1 MTGNRALDNDQVDQR
16 LNVETESPSSFFA
29 NEEIAMATA
38 DMTPKHTAPSFPVPS
53 GEHWIEALDNGN
65 HVLIRPLQPKDRQR
79 EKAFIERL
87 SPESRHFRF
96 LCQLKE
102 PGEAMLNQLMDVDQ
116 DRHAAYVALAH
127 VDGEL
132 QEVGISRYA
141 ACEKD
146 DECECA
152 VTVLDSWQ
160 HHGLGR
166 LLLKHL
172 IDHARSRGLRAMYS
186 IDAASNVAMRDL
198 AKAAGFTTTR
208 DPDDASQ
215 VIHRLSLV

>member
-1 MTGNRALDNDQVDQR
+1 MAPADTGLQ
-16 LNVETESPSSFFA
+16 PSIPAFP
-29 NEEIAMATA
+29 
-38 DMTPKHTAPSFPVPS
+38 TPA
-53 GEHWIEALDNGN
+53 GEHWIESLDNGT
-65 HVLIRPLQPKDRQR
+65 HVLIRPLRAADRQR

-96 LCQLKE
+96 LCQFRE
-102 PGEAMLNQLMDVDQ
+102 PGEAMLDQLMKVDQ
-116 DRHAAYVALAH
+116 DRQAAFVALAH
-127 VDGEL
+127 VNGEL

-141 ACEKD
+141 AGAGK

-172 IDHARSRGLRAMYS
+172 TDHARAKGFRQMYS
-186 IDAASNVAMRDL
+186 IDAAANHPMRDL
-198 AKAAGFTTTR
+198 AKAAGFSTAT
-208 DPDDASQ
+208 DPDNPSQ
-215 VIHRLSLV
+215 VIHRLALA

>member
-1 MTGNRALDNDQVDQR
+1 
-16 LNVETESPSSFFA
+16 
-29 NEEIAMATA
+29 MAPA
-38 DMTPKHTAPSFPVPS
+38 DTPRQSTAPSFPLPS
-53 GEHWIEALDNGN
+53 GEHWIEALDNGT
-65 HVLIRPLQPKDRQR
+65 HVLIRPLQAKDRQR

-102 PGEAMLNQLMDVDQ
+102 PGEAMLDQLMTVDQ
-116 DRHAAYVALAH
+116 DRQAAFVALAH

-141 ACEKD
+141 ACAGK

-160 HHGLGR
+160 HQGLGR

-172 IDHARSRGLRAMYS
+172 TEHARAKGFRQMYS
-186 IDAASNVAMRDL
+186 IDSAANQAMRDL
-198 AKAAGFTTTR
+198 AKAAGFTTAT
-208 DPDDASQ
+208 DPDDPSQ
-215 VIHRLSLV
+215 VIHRLALT

>member
-1 MTGNRALDNDQVDQR
+1 MAPAETSRA
-16 LNVETESPSSFFA
+16 
-29 NEEIAMATA
+29 
-38 DMTPKHTAPSFPVPS
+38 HTLPSFPTPA
-53 GEHWIEALDNGN
+53 GEHWIEALENGT
-65 HVLIRPLQPKDRQR
+65 HVLIRPLQANDRER

-102 PGEAMLNQLMDVDQ
+102 PGEAMLEQLMQVDQ
-116 DRHAAYVALAH
+116 DRQAAFVALAH
-127 VDGEL
+127 VNGEL

-141 ACEKD
+141 ACADE

-160 HHGLGR
+160 QHGLGR

-172 IDHARSRGLRAMYS
+172 TDHARAKGFRQVYS
-186 IDAASNVAMRDL
+186 IDSAANQAMREL
-198 AKAAGFTTTR
+198 AKAAGFSTAT
-208 DPDDASQ
+208 DPDDPSQ
-215 VIHRLSLV
+215 VIHRLVLN

>member
-1 MTGNRALDNDQVDQR
+1 MAP
-16 LNVETESPSSFFA
+16 VESSRQSS
-29 NEEIAMATA
+29 T
-38 DMTPKHTAPSFPVPS
+38 PSFPTPS
-53 GEHWIEALDNGN
+53 GEHWIEALDNGT
-65 HVLIRPLQPKDRQR
+65 HVLIRPLQAKDRQR

-96 LCQLKE
+96 LCQLRE
-102 PGEAMLNQLMDVDQ
+102 PGEAMLDQLMKVDQ
-116 DRHAAYVALAH
+116 DQQAAFVALAH

-132 QEVGISRYA
+132 QEVGICRYA
-141 ACEKD
+141 ACTGKK

-172 IDHARSRGLRAMYS
+172 IDWARAKGFRQMYS
-186 IDAASNVAMRDL
+186 IDAVGNQAMRDL
-198 AKAAGFTTTR
+198 AKAAGFTTTT
-208 DPDDASQ
+208 DPDDPSQ
-215 VIHRLSLV
+215 VIHRLALN

>member
-1 MTGNRALDNDQVDQR
+1 
-16 LNVETESPSSFFA
+16 
-29 NEEIAMATA
+29 MATA
-38 DMTPKHTAPSFPVPS
+38 DVPPKYALPSFPAPS
-53 GEHWIEALDNGN
+53 GEHWIEALDNGT
-65 HVLIRPLQPKDRQR
+65 HVLIRPLQAKDRPR

-87 SPESRHFRF
+87 SPQSRHFRF

-102 PGEAMLNQLMDVDQ
+102 PGEAMLDQLMDVDQ

-141 ACEKD
+141 ACAKD
-146 DECECA
+146 DACECA

-172 IDHARSRGLRAMYS
+172 IDHARARGLQQMYS
-186 IDAASNVAMRDL
+186 IDAAANIAMRDL
-198 AKAAGFTTTR
+198 AKAAGFITTR

-215 VIHRLSLV
+215 VIHRLWLK

>member
-1 MTGNRALDNDQVDQR
+1 MAPA
-16 LNVETESPSSFFA
+16 ETSRP
-29 NEEIAMATA
+29 
-38 DMTPKHTAPSFPVPS
+38 HTLPSFPTPA
-53 GEHWIEALDNGN
+53 GEHWIEALENGI
-65 HVLIRPLQPKDRQR
+65 HVLIRPLQAKDRER
-79 EKAFIERL
+79 ERAFIERL

-102 PGEAMLNQLMDVDQ
+102 PGEAMLDQLMKVDQ
-116 DRHAAYVALAH
+116 DRQAAFVALAH

-141 ACEKD
+141 ACTDK

-166 LLLKHL
+166 LLLKHFNN
-172 IDHARSRGLRAMYS
+172 HARAMC
-186 IDAASNVAMRDL
+186 MR
-198 AKAAGFTTTR
+198 
-208 DPDDASQ
+208 
-215 VIHRLSLV
+215 

>member
-1 MTGNRALDNDQVDQR
+1 
-16 LNVETESPSSFFA
+16 
-29 NEEIAMATA
+29 MAATTTSHGY
-38 DMTPKHTAPSFPVPS
+38 TPPSFPAPP
-53 GEHWIEALDNGN
+53 GEHWIEALDNAT

-87 SPESRHFRF
+87 SPQSRHFRF

-102 PGEAMLNQLMDVDQ
+102 PGDALLDQLMSVDQ
-116 DRHAAYVALAH
+116 DRQAAFVALAH

-141 ACEKD
+141 ACTGK

-172 IDHARSRGLRAMYS
+172 IDHARARGLRQMYS
-186 IDAASNVAMRDL
+186 IDAADNQAMREL
-198 AKAAGFTTTR
+198 AKAMGFTTSS

-215 VIHRLSLV
+215 VIHRLVLA